1 MTTTVDMKTANRA
14 AHVSQELMLAPLDP
28 DHAGGLRFDVLL
40 RESLDSL
47 LANKGRS
54 LLTMLGVIIG
64 VASVVAL
71 MALGNGASAEI
82 TGQVQSIGTNLV
94 FVMPSAPT
102 NNRQS
107 GGQSMR
113 QSMMTGTTPQTLTVD
128 DADAIEGLGLP
139 VRGVA
144 STFSGS
150 GEMIAPAASAFAQI
164 AGTNADYFALN
175 ELTAAQGSFFTE
187 AQDRSGEPVV
197 VLGANLAQDLF
208 GDGQAVGQPVRFKD
222 TVLRVVGVLAAKGG
236 GGFGSVDDQAFVP
249 ISLAQTRLFSAR
261 TPDGNSYRVASILIS
276 AQNADDIQAIEDR
289 ITVLL
294 RERHRLEP
302 DGSEDDF
309 TIFNQASFVSIL
321 NNITGLLTTFL
332 AAIAAISLLV
342 GGIGIMNIMLVSVT
356 ERTREIGLRKAVGA
370 RAQDILMQF
379 IVEALAI
386 SLLGGLIGLGLGL
399 LVALMVSV
407 TGVLTPVI
415 SASSIIMALGFSMA
429 IGLFFGIYPARR
441 ASRLNPI
448 DALRYE

>member
-1 MTTTVDMKTANRA
+1 MTTTVDMKSTKTAA
-14 AHVSQELMLAPLDP
+14 SVSRELMLPPLNP
-28 DHAGGLRFDVLL
+28 DHTGGLGLGIL
-40 RESLDSL
+40 IRESLDSL
-47 LANKGRS
+47 LANKGRA

-102 NNRQS
+102 SNMQLR
-107 GGQSMR
+107 GQSMM
-113 QSMMTGTTPQTLTVD
+113 SGTTPQTLTVD
-128 DADAIEGLGLP
+128 DAKAIADLGLP
-139 VRGVA
+139 VNGVT
-144 STFSGS
+144 STFNGS
-150 GEMIAPAASAFAQI
+150 GELVAPAASTFTQV
-164 AGTNADYFALN
+164 AGTNAAYFELN
-175 ELTAAQGSFFTE
+175 ELRAAQGTLFSE

-197 VLGANLAQDLF
+197 VLGANLAKDLF
-208 GDGQAVGQPVRFKD
+208 GDGQAVGQTVRMKD
-222 TVLRVVGVLAAKGG
+222 VVLRVIGVLAEKGG

-261 TPDGNSYRVASILIS
+261 TPDGNSYRVANILLS
-276 AQNADDIQAIEDR
+276 AKNAQDIRAIQDR
-289 ITVLL
+289 MAAVL
-294 RERHRLEP
+294 RERHHLNP

-309 TIFNQASFVSIL
+309 RIFNQASFVSIL

-370 RAQDILMQF
+370 RASDILMQF
-379 IVEALAI
+379 IVEALVI
-386 SLLGGLIGLGLGL
+386 SLLGGLIGLTLGAGAAM
-399 LVALMVSV
+399 LV
-407 TGVLTPVI
+407 GVLGILTPVI
-415 SASSIIMALGFSMA
+415 SLNSVVMALGFSMA
-429 IGLFFGIYPARR
+429 VGLFFGIYPARR
-441 ASRLNPI
+441 AARLNPI